1 MTEPNDAQPTPA
13 DATPAVADVP
23 TAVDPEIVEQQT
35 GQTPLQKA
43 SLGRTVLVTVNPA
56 QNNGSDVAPATIVR
70 AWSDELVNLKVH
82 TDGATDLWL
91 TSIPLHADRQ
101 ALDEAAAKWRDSMLA
116 GGYQAGN
123 VPNYSGAFWPP
134 RV

>member
-1 MTEPNDAQPTPA
+1 MTEPNAQPAPDT
-13 DATPAVADVP
+13 TPAVADVP
-23 TAVDPEIVEQQT
+23 IAVDPATAGQT
-35 GQTPLQKA
+35 GQTPPQKA
-43 SLGRTVLVTVNPA
+43 SLGRTVLVTVNLA

-134 RV
+134 REG